1 MEQTGRDEWPVAEIS
16 GGDIMGRQAMCGI
29 ARGTAVAWEMV
40 AGGVGTEVQRA
51 AQSHKNL
58 LYLILKWHRGLTTLQ
73 RIL

>member
-1 MEQTGRDEWPVAEIS
+1 
-16 GGDIMGRQAMCGI
+16 MGRQAMCGI